1 MKVVRNKNF
10 IEEEYPMAQNNHT
23 PFLKKM
29 LIEFMAEPD
38 PLYAMLEWLTNEL
51 MKLEAEN
58 KVGAHKGEHCPT
70 RTTHFS
76 GTRVRRFDTRLGTIY
91 LLVPKL
97 RKGGYIPFF
106 VTERKRSEQALLQV
120 VQEAFIN
127 GVSTRKMERL
137 AQSLGIESFSASQV
151 SEITK
156 DLNEQV
162 EWFRTRPL
170 EKEYPVIW
178 VDALYEKVRCERH
191 VISMAVAVVQGL
203 TNEGNREI
211 LAVEPMYAESEDTY
225 THLFEQL
232 KSRGVETVWL
242 CISDAHTGLK
252 NAIQK
257 CFLGSSWQRCKVY
270 FMRNILV
277 HIPHKEKESFAAK
290 LKQIWYQPDQE
301 CAKQYALLVIQE
313 YRDRFPQAIAL
324 LEEGLEDSL
333 QFLAFPHLD
342 QRKISSTNSLERIH
356 KEIRRRT
363 RVVGIFPTTDSYLRL
378 VTSYLIEYTED
389 WMSSKKYISSEAITE
404 QQAELLKIA

>member
-137 AQSLGIESFSASQV
+137 AQSLGIESLSAGQV

-191 VISMAVAVVQGL
+191 IISMAIAVVQGL
-203 TNEGNREI
+203 TSEGNREI

-257 CFLGSSWQRCKVY
+257 CFLGSSWQRCKVH

-389 WMSSKKYISSEAITE
+389 WMSSKKYISSEAITK

>member
-1 MKVVRNKNF
+1 
-10 IEEEYPMAQNNHT
+10 MAQNNHT

-29 LIEFMAEPD
+29 LIGFMTEPD

-137 AQSLGIESFSASQV
+137 AQSLGIESLSASQV

-191 VISMAVAVVQGL
+191 IISMAVAVVQGL

-257 CFLGSSWQRCKVY
+257 CFLGSSWQRCKVH

-389 WMSSKKYISSEAITE
+389 WMSSKKYISSEAITK
-404 QQAELLKIA
+404 QQVELLKIA

>member
-1 MKVVRNKNF
+1 
-10 IEEEYPMAQNNHT
+10 MAHKNHT

-29 LIEFMAEPD
+29 LLEFMTEPD

-58 KVGAHKGEHCPT
+58 KVGAQKGEHCPT

-106 VTERKRSEQALLQV
+106 VTERKRSEQALLEV

-137 AQSLGIESFSASQV
+137 AQSLGIESLSASQV

-156 DLNEQV
+156 DLNNQV

-178 VDALYEKVRCERH
+178 IDALYEKVRCEKH
-191 VISMAVAVVQGL
+191 VISMAIAVVQGI
-203 TNEGNREI
+203 TKEGNREI
-211 LAVEPMYAESEDTY
+211 LAVEPMFAESEDTY

-232 KSRGVETVWL
+232 KRRGVEKVWL
-242 CISDAHTGLK
+242 CVSDAHSGLK

-257 CFLGSSWQRCKVY
+257 CFLGSSWQRCKVH

-301 CAKQYALLVIQE
+301 SAKRVALLVIQE
-313 YRDRFPQAIAL
+313 YQDRFPQAIAL

>member
-1 MKVVRNKNF
+1 
-10 IEEEYPMAQNNHT
+10 MAHKNHT

-29 LIEFMAEPD
+29 LLEFMTEPD

-58 KVGAHKGEHCPT
+58 KVGAQKGEHCPT

-106 VTERKRSEQALLQV
+106 VTERKRSEQALLEV

-137 AQSLGIESFSASQV
+137 AQSLGIESLSASQV

-156 DLNEQV
+156 DLNNQV

-178 VDALYEKVRCERH
+178 IDALYEKVRCEKH
-191 VISMAVAVVQGL
+191 VISMAIAVVQGI
-203 TNEGNREI
+203 TKEGNREI
-211 LAVEPMYAESEDTY
+211 LAVEPMFAESEDTY

-232 KSRGVETVWL
+232 KRRGVEKVWL
-242 CISDAHTGLK
+242 CVSDAHSGLK

-257 CFLGSSWQRCKVY
+257 CFLGSSWQRCKVH

-290 LKQIWYQPDQE
+290 LKQIWNQPDQE
-301 CAKQYALLVIQE
+301 CAKRYALLIIQE

-342 QRKISSTNSLERIH
+342 QRKISSTNSLERVH

-378 VTSYLIEYTED
+378 VASYLIEYT
-389 WMSSKKYISSEAITE
+389 KR
-404 QQAELLKIA
+404 LG

>member
-1 MKVVRNKNF
+1 
-10 IEEEYPMAQNNHT
+10 MAHTNHT

-29 LIEFMAEPD
+29 LLAFMTEPD

-137 AQSLGIESFSASQV
+137 AQSLGIESLSASQV

-232 KSRGVETVWL
+232 KRRGVETVWL
-242 CISDAHTGLK
+242 CISDAHAGLK

-257 CFLGSSWQRCKVY
+257 CYLGSSWQRCKVH

-301 CAKQYALLVIQE
+301 SAKRVALLVIQE
-313 YRDRFPQAIAL
+313 YQDRFPQAIAL

-342 QRKISSTNSLERIH
+342 QRKIASTNSLERIH

-389 WMSSKKYISSEAITE
+389 WISSKKYISSEAITE

>member
-1 MKVVRNKNF
+1 
-10 IEEEYPMAQNNHT
+10 MAHKNHT

-29 LIEFMAEPD
+29 LLEFMTEPD

-58 KVGAHKGEHCPT
+58 KVGAQKGEHCPT

-106 VTERKRSEQALLQV
+106 VTERKRSEQALLEV

-137 AQSLGIESFSASQV
+137 AQSLGIESLSASQV

-156 DLNEQV
+156 DLNNQV

-178 VDALYEKVRCERH
+178 IDALYEKVRCEKH
-191 VISMAVAVVQGL
+191 VISMAIAVVQGI
-203 TNEGNREI
+203 TKEGNREI
-211 LAVEPMYAESEDTY
+211 LAVEPMFAESEDTY

-232 KSRGVETVWL
+232 KRRGVEKVWL
-242 CISDAHTGLK
+242 CVSDAHSGLK

-257 CFLGSSWQRCKVY
+257 CFLGSSWQRCKVH

-342 QRKISSTNSLERIH
+342 QRKTSSTNSLERVH

-389 WMSSKKYISSEAITE
+389 WVSSKKYISSEAITK
-404 QQAELLKIA
+404 QQVELLKIA

>member
-137 AQSLGIESFSASQV
+137 AQSLGIESLSAGQV

-191 VISMAVAVVQGL
+191 IISMAIAVVQGL
-203 TNEGNREI
+203 TSEGNREI

-257 CFLGSSWQRCKVY
+257 CFLGSSWQRCKVH

-342 QRKISSTNSLERIH
+342 QRKTSSTNSLERVH

-389 WMSSKKYISSEAITE
+389 WMSSKKYISSEAITK

>member
-1 MKVVRNKNF
+1 
-10 IEEEYPMAQNNHT
+10 MAHKNHT

-29 LIEFMAEPD
+29 LLEFMTEPD

-58 KVGAHKGEHCPT
+58 KVGAQKGEHCPT

-106 VTERKRSEQALLQV
+106 VTERKRSEQALLEV

-137 AQSLGIESFSASQV
+137 AQSLGIESLSASQV

-156 DLNEQV
+156 DLNNQV

-178 VDALYEKVRCERH
+178 IDALYEKVRCEKH
-191 VISMAVAVVQGL
+191 VISMAIAVVQGI
-203 TNEGNREI
+203 TKEGNREI
-211 LAVEPMYAESEDTY
+211 LAVEPMFAESEDTY

-257 CFLGSSWQRCKVY
+257 CFLGSSWQRCKVH

>member
-1 MKVVRNKNF
+1 
-10 IEEEYPMAQNNHT
+10 MAQNNHT

-29 LIEFMAEPD
+29 LIGFMAEPD

-137 AQSLGIESFSASQV
+137 AQSLGIESLSAGQV

-191 VISMAVAVVQGL
+191 IISMAVAVVQGL

-257 CFLGSSWQRCKVY
+257 CFLGSSWQRCKVH

-389 WMSSKKYISSEAITE
+389 WVSSKKYISSEAITK
-404 QQAELLKIA
+404 QQVELLKIA

>member
-1 MKVVRNKNF
+1 
-10 IEEEYPMAQNNHT
+10 MAHKNHT

-29 LIEFMAEPD
+29 LLEFMTEPD

-58 KVGAHKGEHCPT
+58 KVGAQKGEHCPT

-106 VTERKRSEQALLQV
+106 VTERKRSEQALLEV

-137 AQSLGIESFSASQV
+137 AQSLGIESLSASQV

-156 DLNEQV
+156 DLNNQV

-178 VDALYEKVRCERH
+178 IDALYEKVRCEKH
-191 VISMAVAVVQGL
+191 VISMAIAVVQGI
-203 TNEGNREI
+203 TKEGNREI
-211 LAVEPMYAESEDTY
+211 LAVEPMFAESEDTY

-232 KSRGVETVWL
+232 KRRGVEKVWL
-242 CISDAHTGLK
+242 CVSDAHSGLK

-257 CFLGSSWQRCKVY
+257 CFLGSSWQRCKVH

-290 LKQIWYQPDQE
+290 LKQIWNQPDQE
-301 CAKQYALLVIQE
+301 CAKRYALLIIQE

-342 QRKISSTNSLERIH
+342 QRKISSTNSLERVH

-378 VTSYLIEYTED
+378 VASYLIEYTED
-389 WMSSKKYISSEAITE
+389 WMSSKKYISSEAITK
-404 QQAELLKIA
+404 QQVELLKIA

>member
-1 MKVVRNKNF
+1 
-10 IEEEYPMAQNNHT
+10 MAHKNHT

-29 LIEFMAEPD
+29 LLEFMTEPD

-58 KVGAHKGEHCPT
+58 KVGAQKGEHCPT

-106 VTERKRSEQALLQV
+106 VTERKRSEQALLEV

-137 AQSLGIESFSASQV
+137 AQSLGIESLSASQV

-156 DLNEQV
+156 DLNNQV

-178 VDALYEKVRCERH
+178 IDALYEKVRCEKH
-191 VISMAVAVVQGL
+191 VISMAIAVVQGI
-203 TNEGNREI
+203 TKEGNREI
-211 LAVEPMYAESEDTY
+211 LAVEPMFAESEDTY

-232 KSRGVETVWL
+232 KRRGVEKVWL
-242 CISDAHTGLK
+242 CVSDAHSGLK

-257 CFLGSSWQRCKVY
+257 CFLGSSWQRCKVH

-290 LKQIWYQPDQE
+290 LKQIWNQPDQE
-301 CAKQYALLVIQE
+301 CAKRYALLIIQE

-342 QRKISSTNSLERIH
+342 QRKISSTNSLERVH

-389 WMSSKKYISSEAITE
+389 WMSSKKYISSEAITK
-404 QQAELLKIA
+404 QQVELLKIA

>member
-1 MKVVRNKNF
+1 
-10 IEEEYPMAQNNHT
+10 MAQNNHT

-191 VISMAVAVVQGL
+191 IISMAIAVVQGL
-203 TNEGNREI
+203 TSEGNREI

-257 CFLGSSWQRCKVY
+257 CFLGSSWQRCKVH

-389 WMSSKKYISSEAITE
+389 WVSSKKYISSEAITK